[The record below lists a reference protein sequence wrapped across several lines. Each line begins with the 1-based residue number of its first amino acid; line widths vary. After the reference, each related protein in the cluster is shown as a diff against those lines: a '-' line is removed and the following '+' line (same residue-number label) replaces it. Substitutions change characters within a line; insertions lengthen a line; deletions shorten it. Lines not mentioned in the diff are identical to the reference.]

1 MSAAA
6 DEKES
11 DSGAAPGVWSR
22 DMGDPSPV
30 TLGALP
36 PIGTWSPRVVSSTP
50 AAAPDLGLA
59 RGLEVE
65 DQHRA
70 EPPGN
75 HWCAQAGAV
84 PKTAPVQSPHEEELA
99 AIRDTCRYAERAMRG
114 LNERLGSA
122 HLDQDVKEVIRG
134 TNRVLLGICS
144 GRSRQHLDSEGSS
157 DEDRPRQAPQ
167 RRLDFSEPIVKPEP
181 CSSALPEKLDSTALL
196 EALTRL
202 DNRSV
207 PRPEAFNLE
216 SGQPFE
222 EFTALFEEY
231 CSCTFRGSSTLWISE
246 LGRLLSGE
254 LKRAFDALKA
264 PGDTYPAVKQKL
276 AAWVD
281 NRREKVQLD
290 TKSRFS
296 AAKLEVGETC
306 SLFAARL
313 EKLFRLA
320 HPRRNAETS
329 DALRRKY
336 LNSLPDDFLSELQ
349 TAINLTKSMTSENM
363 TWSKILLHTTQYEIS
378 SARRRCD
385 STGGDMAALACQAPT
400 GDPRYG
406 PPRPGDAEV
415 AQNTGA
421 TGHLPARPSR
431 PPGRRPTV
439 DDRTY
444 SQAWSPPRR
453 ETQTCHYCSREG
465 HLRRDCRRLM
475 NQCFL
480 CGSPNHRIAQCP
492 DRRESRQ
499 VDAAATVPAPRPAAR
514 DEPQAGTAEAD
525 MSRPGGLTSALE
537 RAGGRPGNGRA
548 SW

>member
-1 MSAAA
+1 MSVAA
-6 DEKES
+6 DEKEI
-11 DSGAAPGVWSR
+11 DGGVAPGAWNR
-22 DMGDPSPV
+22 TMGDHSLPAP
-30 TLGALP
+30 GALP

-50 AAAPDLGLA
+50 AVASDLGPT
-59 RGLEVE
+59 RDFEVE

-70 EPPGN
+70 DSPGDR
-75 HWCAQAGAV
+75 WAARAGAV
-84 PKTAPVQSPHEEELA
+84 PKTARVLSPHEEEIA
-99 AIRDTCRYAERAMRG
+99 AIRDTCRYAERAMRN

-122 HLDQDVKEVIRG
+122 HIDQDVKEVIRG

-144 GRSRQHLDSEGSS
+144 GRSRQYPDSEDSS
-157 DEDRPRQAPQ
+157 DDDRSHLAPP
-167 RRLDFSEPIVKPEP
+167 RRLNFSEPIVKPEP
-181 CSSALPEKLDSTALL
+181 CSSALPEKLDGAALL

-202 DNRSV
+202 DSRSV

-264 PGDTYPAVKQKL
+264 PGDTYPAVKMKL
-276 AAWVD
+276 VAWVE

-296 AAKLEVGETC
+296 GAKLEVGETC

-336 LNSLPDDFLSELQ
+336 MNSLPEDLHSELQ

-363 TWSKILLHTTQYEIS
+363 PWSKILLHTTQYEIS
-378 SARRRCD
+378 SARRRRD
-385 STGGDMAALACQAPT
+385 FTEGTMAALACQAPT
-400 GDPRYG
+400 GDSRYG
-406 PPRPGDAEV
+406 PSRPERTEIAHGTPA
-415 AQNTGA
+415 NGSF
-421 TGHLPARPSR
+421 PARSSG
-431 PPGRRPTV
+431 PPGRQPTGY
-439 DDRTY
+439 DRTY
-444 SQAWSPPRR
+444 SQAWSPPGR
-453 ETQTCHYCSREG
+453 EARTCHYCAREG

-499 VDAAATVPAPRPAAR
+499 ADAAAAVPASRPAAR
-514 DEPQAGTAEAD
+514 DEPQAGSAEAD
-525 MSRPGGLTSALE
+525 LSQPGGLTNALE
-537 RAGGRPGNGRA
+537 RAGGRPGNWRA
-548 SW
+548 SC